1 MEFMTF
7 DCQKFSTHTRKFLL
21 HHCNLYAHFEKLESS
36 SLLGQWVGSGKWFS
50 CQISCHTSTS
60 QYYKVIS
67 THIITFYP
75 HHSPTNYILFSP
87 FHRLREVKKFDQ
99 GHPELVSKRALT
111 QIVVFLTLESVLI
124 PGCIILADT

>member
-1 MEFMTF
+1 MTF

-21 HHCNLYAHFEKLESS
+21 HHCNLYAYFERLESS
-36 SLLGQWVGSGKWFS
+36 SLLGQGVGLREWFS
-50 CQISCHTSTS
+50 CQISGHTSTS

-67 THIITFYP
+67 THVITFYP
-75 HHSPTNYILFSP
+75 HHRPINYILFFP
-87 FHRLREVKKFDQ
+87 FHRLGEVETSDQ

-111 QIVVFLTLESVLI
+111 QIVIFLTLKSVLI